1 MVNILCDFFRWK
13 LDGTK
18 TIWLWSFWRCCKWI
32 YNITSVTILRSLHSD
47 IATSWIYQYNIMKL
61 CLIFSLIA
69 TVFVAEA
76 KTAKFNCTIRQC
88 NQCATVFYERVGSQ
102 LQQKFCGRFL
112 SRGCCRLDNAYG
124 RLFWKGF
131 SEFYNT
137 SSCNKII
144 KYIQIIYFY
153 FINSLLLKQFIAQQ
167 QLLLYQN
174 SIAQWQIARW
184 LCNMLPLE
192 LE

>member
-1 MVNILCDFFRWK
+1 
-13 LDGTK
+13 
-18 TIWLWSFWRCCKWI
+18 
-32 YNITSVTILRSLHSD
+32 
-47 IATSWIYQYNIMKL
+47 MKL

-112 SRGCCRLDNAYG
+112 SRGCCRLDNSYG

-131 SEFYNT
+131 SEFYDT
-137 SSCNKII
+137 SSCNK
-144 KYIQIIYFY
+144 KNKIYTNNLFLFYQY
-153 FINSLLLKQFIAQQ
+153 FINILSKFYCSMTDRKMVMQYA
-167 QLLLYQN
+167 
-174 SIAQWQIARW
+174 ATRARIVIKKRN
-184 LCNMLPLE
+184 LSCMSK
-192 LE
+192 